1 MKKLTILLALL
12 AALTLS
18 LTACGGDAP
27 ETPATVGQ
35 TLEEIFQADPSG
47 SALTVAQRVVEHE
60 SIPFMP
66 MAMEVEPGLLNGF
79 GNTEITGFAEGA
91 SFGPAIGTIPFLGY
105 VFTLDDAADG
115 AAFCQTLKDAADL
128 RWNICT
134 EADELVVTQSGDK
147 VFFLMC
153 PEQFES

>member
-1 MKKLTILLALL
+1 M
-12 AALTLS
+12 
-18 LTACGGDAP
+18 
-27 ETPATVGQ
+27 GQ
-35 TLEEIFQADPSG
+35 TLKGVFQANPSG
-47 SALTVAQRVVEHE
+47 SALTVAQRVLDHE

-105 VFTLDDAADG
+105 VFTLDGTVDG
-115 AAFCQTLKDAADL
+115 SAFCQTLKNAADL

-153 PEQFES
+153 PEKFA